1 MKSKIFEVR
10 DRGTLVP
17 VMATMVSNN
26 TGEDSYEDSLM
37 ARAGYGTYGMV
48 IMTILETGESKND
61 PYKWDNSSRTFREA
75 HQYIYLNYF
84 KLNSGDVIDVEY
96 ILGET
101 TIKKESEV
109 N

>member
-10 DRGTLVP
+10 DKGTLVP

-37 ARAGYGTYGMV
+37 TRAGYGTFGMV
-48 IMTILETGESKND
+48 IMTILATGESTND

-75 HQYIYLNYF
+75 HQYIYLNYY

-101 TIKKESEV
+101 TTKKESEV